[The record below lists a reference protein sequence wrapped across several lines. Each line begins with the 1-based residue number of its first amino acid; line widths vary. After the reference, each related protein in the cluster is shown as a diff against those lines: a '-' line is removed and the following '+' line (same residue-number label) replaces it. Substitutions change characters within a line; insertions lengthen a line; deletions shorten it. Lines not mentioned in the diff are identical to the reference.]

1 MEVKTLFFAA
11 YRDLAGGREI
21 AVDLPEG
28 ATVSDLVASLRERDA
43 AFASLPPEP
52 AVAVNRS
59 YARPDAPLSDGDE
72 VAFLPPVAGG

>member
-11 YRDLAGGREI
+11 YRDLAGDRE
-21 AVDLPEG
+21 VVVELPDG
-28 ATVSDLVASLRERDA
+28 ATVADLVASLRERS
-43 AFASLPPEP
+43 ASLRALPEEP

-59 YARPDAPLSDGDE
+59 HVPADAALHDGDE